1 MRTMTRAMTKT
12 EINLTL
18 RPRGSRLRSPRVALA
33 GLFTCLFLVSN
44 AVSVAWADWG
54 YQVTQQVRPG
64 QRAEL
69 SVVPPTTLKRV
80 TIKLTSEQS
89 KRGVTKRLKKLS
101 PGKPYR
107 LKFKP
112 PRGLSSWS
120 AEVSGKSADRTE
132 RVTFTFDVLSAKPLK
147 VSFLNQES
155 DFKTGRLVFKS
166 TRALDKVEVKAYGD
180 EGEEQWEEVISAQTS
195 GKRYIASFV
204 PREVAPRRV
213 DLKVYDQV
221 GGWQGFRVVRW
232 YAEVPHEDVLFA
244 SGSPEVTRA
253 ELPKIEAA
261 VSAVQAEI
269 EKFRRAMGD
278 PNAQIDLQLY
288 VAGYTD
294 TVGDRA
300 DNAKLST
307 ARARAIGEAFRRL
320 GVRLPI
326 RYAGFGEGGQLVKTG
341 DSVDEPK
348 NRRATYVVANASPS
362 GVFFPSARWH
372 KLR

>member
-1 MRTMTRAMTKT
+1 M
-12 EINLTL
+12 
-18 RPRGSRLRSPRVALA
+18 
-33 GLFTCLFLVSN
+33 
-44 AVSVAWADWG
+44 
-54 YQVTQQVRPG
+54 
-64 QRAEL
+64 
-69 SVVPPTTLKRV
+69 
-80 TIKLTSEQS
+80 
-89 KRGVTKRLKKLS
+89 
-101 PGKPYR
+101 
-107 LKFKP
+107 
-112 PRGLSSWS
+112 
-120 AEVSGKSADRTE
+120 
-132 RVTFTFDVLSAKPLK
+132 
-147 VSFLNQES
+147 
-155 DFKTGRLVFKS
+155 
-166 TRALDKVEVKAYGD
+166 
-180 EGEEQWEEVISAQTS
+180 
-195 GKRYIASFV
+195 
-204 PREVAPRRV
+204 
-213 DLKVYDQV
+213 
-221 GGWQGFRVVRW
+221 RW